1 MKRPYFALLCALAV
15 LLAGVGCSDS
25 STPETTH
32 TPTPSQ
38 TISPSDNY
46 HAGEDGQVEDG
57 TYHTGSPGEDIGD
70 AVDDAG
76 DAVKDAA
83 RDAGDAVKDIADDA
97 GRDVEKSGNALT
109 GQR

>member
-1 MKRPYFALLCALAV
+1 MTNCTPVSYTHLDVYKRQ
-15 LLAGVGCSDS
+15 
-25 STPETTH
+25 
-32 TPTPSQ
+32 PTPSQ

-76 DAVKDAA
+76 DAVKD
-83 RDAGDAVKDIADDA
+83 IADDA
-97 GRDVEKSGNALT
+97 GKAVEKAGDALT